1 MLASSLNL
9 ISLFQERD
17 QGALDVLFQ
26 WGSAGESRTGDG
38 EDIRGPVAAVGETPA
53 R

>member
-9 ISLFQERD
+9 IPLFQERD

-38 EDIRGPVAAVGETPA
+38 EDIRGPVAGGETPA